1 MGGIAHEEQW
11 EPLNKF
17 KPEELE
23 SEILKG
29 RVNDAYL
36 KGDLNPVGKL
46 RCSVSFSHKKNSLEI
61 TNLNR
66 VLGVH
71 SAPGTAVP

>member
-46 RCSVSFSHKKNSLEI
+46 
-61 TNLNR
+61 
-66 VLGVH
+66 
-71 SAPGTAVP
+71 